1 MNRKDIITAATELLH
16 RFTEWQL
23 VIPKDAREELDQL
36 CAKLQAAIADDRQRF
51 LREGCEISQAL
62 RQESRSTPTKGVL
75 LMQNEVPSIQSSRY
89 PNRPKP
95 DGATRIALDENELAI
110 RWGLSVK
117 TLRRWRQ
124 EQLGPVFCKLGA
136 RVTYLISEI
145 EAFERRVSRH
155 STFTRVYQ

>member
-1 MNRKDIITAATELLH
+1 
-16 RFTEWQL
+16 
-23 VIPKDAREELDQL
+23 
-36 CAKLQAAIADDRQRF
+36 
-51 LREGCEISQAL
+51 
-62 RQESRSTPTKGVL
+62 
-75 LMQNEVPSIQSSRY
+75 MQNQVPSIQTSRVL
-89 PNRPKP
+89 NRLNPA
-95 DGATRIALDENELAI
+95 GAARIALDEFELAA

-155 STFTRVYQ
+155 STFTRAYQ